1 MNPKIEVI
9 ESKLRGGSDLEEF
22 RLKLGKFAEAHKVI
36 NVSTTMDTQGLVIYA
51 TILYEEVDRVSP
63 T

>member
-9 ESKLRGGSDLEEF
+9 ESKLRRGTDLDKYRLKLEEF
-22 RLKLGKFAEAHKVI
+22 AQIHRVI

-51 TILYEEVDRVSP
+51 TILYEDANKS
-63 T
+63 

>member
-9 ESKLRGGSDLEEF
+9 ESKLRSGTDLDGF
-22 RLKLGKFAEAHKVI
+22 RLKLKEFAQAHKLI

-51 TILYEEVDRVSP
+51 TILYEDEP
-63 T
+63 QIK

>member
-9 ESKLRGGSDLEEF
+9 VSKLSGTDLDGF
-22 RLKLGKFAEAHKVI
+22 RLKLKELHKPIRVI

-51 TILYEEVDRVSP
+51 TILYEDEP
-63 T
+63 QIK

>member
-22 RLKLGKFAEAHKVI
+22 RLKLEEFAGAHKVI
-36 NVSTTMDTQGLVIYA
+36 NISTTMDTQGLVIYA
-51 TILYEEVDRVSP
+51 TILYEENLGK
-63 T
+63 

>member
-9 ESKLRGGSDLEEF
+9 VSKLSGTDLDGF
-22 RLKLGKFAEAHKVI
+22 RLKLKELHKPIRVI

-51 TILYEEVDRVSP
+51 TINN
-63 T
+63 